1 MVLDAVSPSDRGDAP
16 PLALRLGSVALQL
29 ICTSLAAS
37 MMLGDYRFCLV
48 RPRLLPTGLCS
59 FLASCAVAAYA
70 LAYELKC
77 ADGSAALGDM
87 ATTACSVA
95 CASDTNG
102 WLTHSSL
109 LTPHRIAVS
118 LGLLVWNAVRSA
130 TLADEDCDEDSCVRD
145 SALSESEARAAAAS
159 EAARRA
165 SEELQEAVPP
175 ATALLDH
182 TARYPIVVV
191 GYGLLSFAITTT
203 LFSLFAAVGSS
214 AGLDSS
220 FADYIQMDELSS
232 PTPAL
237 PAAAA
242 GADGPVDPASLLLNV
257 LTLGVAAA
265 VLRAEARGC
274 AVQPAPRALRAAAA
288 GGFCC
293 ALAALAFVGLGPG
306 GAAAAAGVCTVAF
319 SMMLCAWNV
328 VRFYAIPGDGGAEE
342 EEEEEEV
349 EVCEKA

>member
-1 MVLDAVSPSDRGDAP
+1 MAD
-16 PLALRLGSVALQL
+16 
-29 ICTSLAAS
+29 T
-37 MMLGDYRFCLV
+37 
-48 RPRLLPTGLCS
+48 
-59 FLASCAVAAYA
+59 FLST
-70 LAYELKC
+70 KR
-77 ADGSAALGDM
+77 
-87 ATTACSVA
+87 
-95 CASDTNG
+95 
-102 WLTHSSL
+102 
-109 LTPHRIAVS
+109 RIAVS

-130 TLADEDCDEDSCVRD
+130 TLADEDCDEDSCD
-145 SALSESEARAAAAS
+145 LALCESEARAAAAS

-165 SEELQEAVPP
+165 SEELQQAVPP

-203 LFSLFAAVGSS
+203 LFSLFAAVGSNAS
-214 AGLDSS
+214 IDSS
-220 FADYIQMDELSS
+220 FADYVQLDEFSS

-237 PAAAA
+237 PAAG
-242 GADGPVDPASLLLNV
+242 GADGPVDSTSLLLNV

-306 GAAAAAGVCTVAF
+306 GVAAAAGVCTVAF

-328 VRFYAIPGDGGAEE
+328 VRFYVIPGDGGAEE
-342 EEEEEEV
+342 EEEEEKEEEK